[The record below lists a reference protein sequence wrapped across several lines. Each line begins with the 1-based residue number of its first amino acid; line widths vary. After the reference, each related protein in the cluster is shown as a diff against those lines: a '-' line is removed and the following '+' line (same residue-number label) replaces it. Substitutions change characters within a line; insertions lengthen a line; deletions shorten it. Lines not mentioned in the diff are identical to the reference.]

1 MKLTKKYHAHDP
13 QNRCSVGDFV
23 TLGKCA
29 PVSKS
34 KQFLVV
40 NIKVGRATLN
50 QQAADQVAEEV
61 AAEEAAG
68 EAEERLEPPF
78 LELGA

>member
-13 QNRCSVGDFV
+13 ENRCSVGDLV

-68 EAEERLEPPF
+68 EAAERSELPF
-78 LELGA
+78 LELDA